1 MAKPAPTS
9 KPEEA
14 TTGEPLEIDLKDPV
28 VAALLAWLVPGLG
41 HWYQG
46 RRHKAVLFFVC
57 ILGTFIYGLYLGEGR
72 VVYASWRP
80 NDKRLPYFTQV
91 AVGLA
96 AMPAAVQALRGED
109 HPITLPFGKDDP
121 TARNWSRL
129 MAQPKLEPNADD
141 SLDELIKHLHR
152 YWELGTYFTV
162 IAGLLNILAIYDA
175 WGGPAFS
182 TPVPAKKDEKE
193 GSQKEEE
200 QGGGGGDEGKRG

>member
-1 MAKPAPTS
+1 MAKTATERPS
-9 KPEEA
+9 EA
-14 TTGEPLEIDLKDPV
+14 ADGPPLEIDLKDPV
-28 VAALLAWLVPGLG
+28 LAALLAWLIPGLG

-80 NDKRLPYFTQV
+80 NDKRLQYFTQV
-91 AVGLA
+91 AVGIPAL
-96 AMPAAVQALRGED
+96 PAAVQALRAKPIQFPVYKRFMVPPDLTSGGE
-109 HPITLPFGKDDP
+109 
-121 TARNWSRL
+121 
-129 MAQPKLEPNADD
+129 
-141 SLDELIKHLHR
+141 LDQLVSDLHR

-182 TPVPAKKDEKE
+182 ATPPKKKE
-193 GSQKEEE
+193 
-200 QGGGGGDEGKRG
+200 DEGPPGDTSRDDDADGGKTS